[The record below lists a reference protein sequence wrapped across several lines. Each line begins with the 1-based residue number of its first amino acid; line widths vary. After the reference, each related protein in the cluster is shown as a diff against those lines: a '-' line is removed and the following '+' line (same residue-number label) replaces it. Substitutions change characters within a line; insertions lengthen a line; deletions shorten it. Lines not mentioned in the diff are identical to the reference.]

1 MAAAHVPDI
10 KVSPCAAIIFLPLF
24 RSLFRK
30 SPRLHA
36 IFAARTFKRS
46 TICLL
51 FYGARLDASSFVHE
65 TSGNRLPKATES
77 WSAIWKTPDEED
89 VLKLAWDL
97 GTGWA
102 ITYDHQGKEILS
114 AQGKAQALLSEVVGA
129 HHAAFADALAQ
140 QLWHIDSRWADNEQ
154 SNPLGHEAAVGHTQ
168 NVRQREGTRVCRCLF
183 EPRIK

>member
-1 MAAAHVPDI
+1 MSSHHLPSVI
-10 KVSPCAAIIFLPLF
+10 PLF
-24 RSLFRK
+24 VSQK
-30 SPRLHA
+30 SPSSIDIRGED
-36 IFAARTFKRS
+36 IQ
-46 TICLL
+46 TIDDLPSPL
-51 FYGARLDASSFVHE
+51 WGARLDASSFVRKDAG
-65 TSGNRLPKATES
+65 SSPSRATES

-89 VLKLAWDL
+89 VLKLSWNL
-97 GTGWA
+97 STGWA

-114 AQGKAQALLSEVVGA
+114 VQGKAQAQLSELVGA

-154 SNPLGHEAAVGHTQ
+154 SNLLGHEAAVGHTQ